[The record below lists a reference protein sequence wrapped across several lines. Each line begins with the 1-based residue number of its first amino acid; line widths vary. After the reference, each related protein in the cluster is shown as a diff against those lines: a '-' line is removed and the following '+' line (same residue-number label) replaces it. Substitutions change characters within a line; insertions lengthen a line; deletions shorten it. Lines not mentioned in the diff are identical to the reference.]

1 MYAAGQLPDHV
12 TRYNHKYESRWMVVP
27 AQRCRISFDRIITV
41 IGFTM
46 ACAGLITSA
55 VFILQAV

>member
-27 AQRCRISFDRIITV
+27 APRRCISFDRILTA
-41 IGFTM
+41 IGFAM